1 MSRTEREREAHR
13 VAEGRRWNR
22 ALAYRARYWTEEDF
36 EAEDRRLAEEVAA
49 LVAAGAV
56 VRCPA
61 MYAAG
66 ATTSTLF
73 DT

>member
-1 MSRTEREREAHR
+1 MSRSEREREAHR

-22 ALAYRARYWTEEDF
+22 AMAHRARYWTQEDF
-36 EAEDRRLAEEVAA
+36 EDEDRRLAEEVAA

-61 MYAAG
+61 RWADG
-66 ATTSTLF
+66 ATQSTIF
-73 DT
+73 DI

>member
-13 VAEGRRWNR
+13 VAEGRCWNR
-22 ALAYRARYWTEEDF
+22 ALAYRAQNWTQEDF

-49 LVAAGAV
+49 LVAAGEV
-56 VRCPA
+56 VRCPT

-66 ATTSTLF
+66 ATSSTLF
-73 DT
+73 EV

>member
-1 MSRTEREREAHR
+1 MRRTDREREAHR

-22 ALAYRARYWTEEDF
+22 AMAYRARYWSQEDF

-56 VRCPA
+56 VRCPT

-66 ATTSTLF
+66 ATPNTLF
-73 DT
+73 DI